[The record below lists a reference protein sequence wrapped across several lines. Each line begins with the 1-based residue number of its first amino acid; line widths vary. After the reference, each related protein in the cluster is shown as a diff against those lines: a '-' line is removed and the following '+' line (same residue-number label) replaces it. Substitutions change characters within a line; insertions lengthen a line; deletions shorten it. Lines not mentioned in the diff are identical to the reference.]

1 MVRVLLAL
9 PRIEHPDVRL
19 PERVHGE
26 GYGRKPIPEQM
37 FVPECY

>member
-1 MVRVLLAL
+1 MCIRD
-9 PRIEHPDVRL
+9 RYSEIEHPDVRL